1 MSRHVKT
8 IPTCIN
14 IDLYWKPSLRK
25 GVVHC
30 LLFVLHP
37 TREAPL
43 RSTTR
48 TCSQGPPGSNL
59 GRHWHFE
66 FLAHLHTSRS
76 SHSSLTRGHWCHWC
90 HPCHFL
96 TSKWIRQ
103 RDGHHLVVHM
113 TNCNRLSSPY
123 WESPQ
128 NYPVCVGP
136 LHAEAEAK
144 LGRQVSCSNVH
155 IAQLPKRNQ
164 KTNYSNW
171 EPKWMLRMPGDGC
184 WLYVA
189 LQGFTQHQHDIAD
202 SSSCSILRIY
212 MPMVGLRKY
221 ISSAAVQTSRKN
233 SEDCFRLLTRC
244 V

>member
-59 GRHWHFE
+59 GQHWHFE

-90 HPCHFL
+90 RPCHFL

-103 RDGHHLVVHM
+103 RDG
-113 TNCNRLSSPY
+113 
-123 WESPQ
+123 
-128 NYPVCVGP
+128 
-136 LHAEAEAK
+136 HAEAEAK

-171 EPKWMLRMPGDGC
+171 EPKWMLGMPGDGC
-184 WLYVA
+184 WLYVT
-189 LQGFTQHQHDIAD
+189 LQGFTQHQHDIAN

-221 ISSAAVQTSRKN
+221 IS
-233 SEDCFRLLTRC
+233 RC
-244 V
+244 CRANVAQKFGGLF